1 MNFDVTYYSRIYRDF
16 RAISLEDNPSVVH
29 YYEDHED
36 GIQKLEFAEY
46 FEILAAYTYALYNLD
61 EHSKHIL
68 MADVLIGESIANN
81 ITHHNKEDIF
91 YNTLLRKSVSCN
103 KLLRFKDGEHILREL
118 IKIKPDNVFAQR
130 QLKACL
136 FSQKPPYVKKLRAAS
151 VFLFFASAAVIV
163 VELIFIKHLFPTW
176 THYFEYTRITLFVT
190 GLLILLFSEMYFRRA
205 TNAKSQEVIEEAKGG
220 KKIRQD

>member
-16 RAISLEDNPSVVH
+16 RAIGIEDYPSVVH

-36 GIQKLEFAEY
+36 GIQKLEFTEY

-68 MADVLIGESIANN
+68 MSEVLIGESINHN
-81 ITHHNKEDIF
+81 ITHHNEEDIF

-103 KLLRFKDGEHILREL
+103 KLLRFKDGEHILQEL
-118 IKIKPDNVFAQR
+118 IKIQPDNTFAQR

-136 FSQKPPYVKKLRAAS
+136 FSQKPKYVKKLRAVS
-151 VFLFFASAAVIV
+151 VFLFFLSAGIIV
-163 VELIFIKHLFPTW
+163 VELIFIKHLFPAL
-176 THYFEYTRITLFVT
+176 THYFEYSRITLFVT
-190 GLLILLFSEMYFRRA
+190 GLLILLFSELYFRRA
-205 TNAKSQEVIEEAKGG
+205 TNLKSKGLIDKAKES
-220 KKIRQD
+220 KI